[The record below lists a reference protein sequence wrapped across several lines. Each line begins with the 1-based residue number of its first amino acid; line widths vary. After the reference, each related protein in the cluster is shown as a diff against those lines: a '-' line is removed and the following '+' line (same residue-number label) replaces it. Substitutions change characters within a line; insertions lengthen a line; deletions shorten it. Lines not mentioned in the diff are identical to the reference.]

1 MSTTIE
7 NGLRID
13 IPIQDLIPALKGFR
27 DRLMPEAKNML
38 RDAACQAVMEIALNK
53 RVPLSC
59 PEPTFPTGVKA
70 KKPVFQ
76 DVSSV
81 YIWANDYVCSWSR
94 FSEQTDVRFDVKTEC
109 YVEVTLA
116 LFPDGDHTCLIPFG
130 SSNLIRLFRGFPE
143 MKDFCYWNC
152 TDRPSDISEEE
163 WQRRARFWNRVYLP
177 EADGF
182 LYRLLNIG
190 QMDVSLL
197 SAAVLDQ
204 YFAAARKDWVQS
216 YATKTFSLDVMREIK
231 QKNPKMTP
239 AKVLFNTHEC
249 VLKEQAEGSER
260 WKRLLHHW
268 DNLIPKTASECL
280 DVVLGKTV

>member
-94 FSEQTDVRFDVKTEC
+94 FSEQTDVYSSDFYFKL
-109 YVEVTLA
+109 YVISYTA
-116 LFPDGDHTCLIPFG
+116 T
-130 SSNLIRLFRGFPE
+130 
-143 MKDFCYWNC
+143 DF
-152 TDRPSDISEEE
+152 E
-163 WQRRARFWNRVYLP
+163 F
-177 EADGF
+177 
-182 LYRLLNIG
+182 
-190 QMDVSLL
+190 
-197 SAAVLDQ
+197 
-204 YFAAARKDWVQS
+204 
-216 YATKTFSLDVMREIK
+216 
-231 QKNPKMTP
+231 
-239 AKVLFNTHEC
+239 H
-249 VLKEQAEGSER
+249 
-260 WKRLLHHW
+260 
-268 DNLIPKTASECL
+268 
-280 DVVLGKTV
+280 